1 VHGREGL
8 RELYLLTVADLST
21 TSPTSMTKW
30 KARMLDELFIAADR
44 VLSGTDTSDAE
55 RLSRVR
61 TEVRASASAE
71 LDAAF
76 LDEYV
81 NTMPERYLL
90 SNTPKEIAAHAEVAL
105 RARRSPVTAALV
117 PSRHPDVAELCV
129 VVGDKSPEPGL
140 FVVTKDRPGLLAA
153 ITAAIAANGF
163 EVHAA
168 EIHSRALPGGG
179 VQAVDLFFIRGQLA
193 GGRGVEQALPK
204 LENDLRRVLGGEV
217 TPRELAKRQSSSRW
231 SERPSPTVTT
241 EVVID
246 NRASSRYTV
255 IEVLTKD
262 RPGVLFALA
271 EALHQL
277 GSSIAIAKINTEGTK
292 VVDVFYVTTEEGT
305 KLDVEAAEKTRQGL
319 LTALTPSK
327 PSAHAVSS

>member
-8 RELYLLTVADLST
+8 RNLYLLTVADIST

-30 KARMLDELFIAADR
+30 KARMLDELFLAADR
-44 VLSGTDTSDAE
+44 LLSGNDTSDAA

-61 TEVRASASAE
+61 QEARQSASPE
-71 LDAAF
+71 LDPAF
-76 LDEYV
+76 LDEYM

-90 SNTPKEIAAHAEVAL
+90 ANTPGEIAAHAEVAL
-105 RARRSPVTAALV
+105 RARRSAVTAALV

-129 VVGDKSPEPGL
+129 VVGEKSPEPGL
-140 FVVTKDRPGLLAA
+140 CVVTKDRPGLLAA
-153 ITAAIAANGF
+153 ITAAIATNGF

-168 EIHSRALPGGG
+168 QIYSRALPDGG
-179 VQAVDLFFIRGQLA
+179 VQAVDLFFVRSQVADGQ
-193 GGRGVEQALPK
+193 GVEDKLPK
-204 LENDLRRVLGGEV
+204 LESDLRRVLGGDV
-217 TPRELAKRQSSSRW
+217 TPRELAKRRSSSRW
-231 SERPSPTVTT
+231 SERPSPVVTT

-277 GSSIAIAKINTEGTK
+277 GSTISIAKINTEGTK
-292 VVDVFYVTTEEGT
+292 VVDVFYVTTEDGE
-305 KLDVEAAEKTRQGL
+305 KLDMERAEITRRGL
-319 LTALTPSK
+319 LAALAPQK
-327 PSAHAVSS
+327 QNEHAKAG